1 MKLTEEQKS
10 RLAALLAKAADT
22 LTDAERVEF
31 AGLKAIEAEAAQA
44 DGNDEAT
51 TVTEGELEAAVTKA
65 VSKALEGKGVDTA
78 AILDE
83 VKKSGEGVKLADIE
97 AAVAK
102 HLDASKL
109 DKDALVAEIK
119 KSIPAAGV
127 TKADLEASLET
138 FSKGLRQESKHQF
151 ATFGGSFPV
160 EHRSGNM
167 SVAQKQLL
175 NICLGKVSDEALERN
190 GIKRP
195 AGINDGIRESDL
207 IRAKEVGARS
217 IKSLRDS
224 IAYGGKALTTGGA
237 GNGAELIP
245 SDLSSDLQMRMY
257 LDSQLAAALIA
268 SEIDMPSD
276 PFKLPL
282 KTTRT
287 QFYKGSEAP
296 GSDPTSSNPGTGSI
310 TLDSTKM
317 IGVAQYSY
325 EADED
330 SIIAILPMLQ
340 EDMASGAAF
349 TFEQAVLSGDATG
362 AHQDS
367 DIEAVAGHA
376 AKSFNGVRALAL
388 ANAGTKIDLA
398 TGGISAANIAAMRK
412 QMGVYGVR
420 PRDLALVVGPRGYND
435 LVSLD
440 ETLTFDKVGNPDAAR
455 ILSGVAASIYGIPII
470 VSDAVREDLNASGV
484 YDGTTTTKGSVFLIH
499 RPSWVVGV
507 RRGFT
512 VEVDV
517 NRLQQV
523 NYVIASFRRDFKA
536 KESLATVPSAIV
548 GYNFTA

>member
-388 ANAGTKIDLA
+388 ANASTKIDLA

-412 QMGVYGVR
+412 KMGVYGVR

-470 VSDAVREDLNASGV
+470 VSDAVREDLNATGV

>member
-1 MKLTEEQKS
+1 MKLTEEQKN
-10 RLAALLAKAADT
+10 RLASLLAKAADT
-22 LTDAERVEF
+22 ITDAEYFEL
-31 AGLKAIEAEAAQA
+31 AGLKAVEGEAQA
-44 DGNDEAT
+44 EVSEGT
-51 TVTEGELEAAVTKA
+51 TVTEGDLEAAVTKA
-65 VSKALEGKGVDTA
+65 VTSALEGKGLATA
-78 AILDE
+78 AILEE
-83 VKKSGEGVKLADIE
+83 VKKNGESVKLADIE

-102 HLDASKL
+102 HFDASKI
-109 DKDALVAEIK
+109 DKESLIAEIK
-119 KSIPAAGV
+119 KSLPAAGV
-127 TKADLEASLET
+127 TKADLESTLEGFT
-138 FSKGLRQESKHQF
+138 KNLRQESKHQF
-151 ATFGGSFPV
+151 ATFGGNFPV
-160 EHRSGNM
+160 EHRAGNM

-175 NICLGKVSDEALERN
+175 NLCLANVSQESLERCST
-190 GIKRP
+190 KRP
-195 AGINDGIRESDL
+195 AGINDGIRDSD
-207 IRAKEVGARS
+207 IVRAKEVGSRA

-224 IAYGGKALTTGGA
+224 IAYGSKGITTGGS
-237 GNGAELIP
+237 GSGAELIP
-245 SDLSSDLQMRMY
+245 TDLSSDLQMRMY

-287 QFYKGSEAP
+287 QFFKGSEAP
-296 GSDPTSSNPGTGSI
+296 GANPTGSNPNFSAI

-317 IGVAQYSY
+317 IGFAEYSY

-349 TFEQAVLSGDATG
+349 TFEQAVISGDALG

-367 DIEAVAGHA
+367 DIEAIAGHA
-376 AKSFNGVRALAL
+376 AKSFNGLRALAL
-388 ANAGTKIDLA
+388 ANAGTKKDLA

-420 PRDLALVVGPRGYND
+420 PRDLALVVGPRAYND
-435 LVSLD
+435 LVALE

-455 ILSGVAASIYGIPII
+455 ILTGTAASIYGIPII
-470 VSDAVREDLNASGV
+470 VSDAVREDLNESGV
-484 YDGTTTTKGSVFLIH
+484 YDGATSTKGSVFLIH

-517 NRLQQV
+517 NKLQQV

-536 KESLATVPSAIV
+536 KESLANVPSAII
-548 GYNFTA
+548 GYNFNA

>member
-10 RLAALLAKAADT
+10 RLAALLGKAADV
-22 LTDAERVEF
+22 LTDAERVEL
-31 AGLKAIEAEAAQA
+31 AGLKAIDAEEQAADA
-44 DGNDEAT
+44 TEAT

-65 VSKALEGKGVDTA
+65 VGKALEGKGVDTA

-119 KSIPAAGV
+119 KSLPAAGV
-127 TKADLEASLET
+127 TKADLEASLES

-151 ATFGGSFPV
+151 ATFGGNFPV

-175 NICLGKVSDEALERN
+175 NICLGNVSGEALERT
-190 GIKRP
+190 GTKRP
-195 AGINDGIRESDL
+195 ANLNDGIRESDL
-207 IRAKEVGARS
+207 VRAKEVGARA
-217 IKSLRDS
+217 IKGLRDQ
-224 IAYGGKALTTGGA
+224 IAYGKALTTGGA

-245 SDLSSDLQMRMY
+245 ADLSSDLQMRMY

-296 GSDPTSSNPGTGSI
+296 GSNPTASNPGTGSI

-317 IGVAQYSY
+317 IGVAEYSY

-349 TFEQAVLSGDATG
+349 TFEQAVLSGDAVG
-362 AHQDS
+362 PHQDS
-367 DIEAVAGHA
+367 DIEAIAGHA

-388 ANAGTKIDLA
+388 ANATTKRDLS

-435 LVSLD
+435 LVSLS

-455 ILSGVAASIYGIPII
+455 ILSGTAASIYGIPII
-470 VSDAVREDLNASGV
+470 VSDAVREDLNATGV
-484 YDGTTTTKGSVFLIH
+484 YDGTTNTKGSVFLIH

-517 NRLQQV
+517 NKLQQV

-536 KESLATVPSAIV
+536 KEALTSVPSAIV
-548 GYNFTA
+548 GFNYNS